1 MGGWHHRLTGHEFE
15 QGPGDGEGCSQAP
28 LCQLLGA
35 AITRCHKCVSLSHV
49 RLSATPWM
57 TARQAPPSTGFS
69 KQGYW
74 SESPFPS
81 PGDLPDPG
89 IEPRSP
95 ALHADALPSE
105 LQMWRL
111 PKSGICSLS
120 EIKVTRPGCPERLWG
135 GPFLALLA
143 SGSSESSLGSRL
155 CLSHHRAFLS
165 VGLCPLLSEGH
176 IAGFRM
182 HLIIPGT
189 PSGDL

>member
-1 MGGWHHRLTGHEFE
+1 MNVCVT
-15 QGPGDGEGCSQAP
+15 Q
-28 LCQLLGA
+28 LCPTLCDPMDC
-35 AITRCHKCVSLSHV
+35 I
-49 RLSATPWM
+49 
-57 TARQAPPSTGFS
+57 
-69 KQGYW
+69 
-74 SESPFPS
+74 S
-81 PGDLPDPG
+81 PGPAVHGILQARILEWVAILLDLPDPG